1 MVSLRKI
8 IIFLLSLFSLVSS
21 IKVDP
26 KCELSV
32 KDMKDFILVI
42 NERFGRP
49 QEIKDH
55 DRCPEL
61 LWKSKLSLDKFEN
74 VLREAESL
82 KDDTKRY
89 NVRLEEFLYVL
100 NQNWPMKMPAISAKF
115 GSPQK
120 IEETCK
126 KIVTTLQKRAKFVE
140 KSRFFDY
147 FMGQETYSGVDQE
160 NICALGDD
168 SQTDSGGKQLISL
181 LGEFRPWKFST
192 HNFQSLMRLEAF
204 VTSERELYGRVSEVY
219 RTTMESVRA
228 LIENNLVSDEYGKVV
243 NALNKTLNDLTKE
256 TDETIASSAAKG
268 LNATTKIIRSGKNF
282 REAKEILKDVEAF
295 NDEAF
300 NVVLNKAFDF
310 DVKNLHNVLKFVKF
324 YNKAENVTDIMK
336 GSESLSENVYRYLA
350 QKIEDKQF
358 EDVVDYFRTFKS
370 QDIIDSSKLVKIAY
384 ENDVNNTE
392 ALMELIDK
400 IDDSNRALEAVLYE
414 QIVKTGDANPEDLI
428 AFGFWLKEKLPEAS
442 GSRRKK
448 LAALKLKLPEGIRNF
463 CCEDS
468 FILKSRDLKFLFGQ
482 TLQENSVKLKAIP
495 TEVPAIVRLVSVQ
508 DNRALFISDF
518 AERSTVSLGT
528 GDFDAY
534 YWQVSPNRIA
544 TTFTFKNLK
553 TGDFLSSRI
562 KCGCRNRMWGFLWC
576 IDGEIYNKGH
586 PRSNSNSQ
594 KWTITRGK

>member
-1 MVSLRKI
+1 MVSLMKI
-8 IIFLLSLFSLVSS
+8 IIFFLSVFTFVSS

-42 NERFGRP
+42 NEKFGRP
-49 QEIKDH
+49 QEIKDR
-55 DRCPEL
+55 DRCTEL
-61 LWKSKLSLDKFEN
+61 LWKSKLSLDKLEN

-100 NQNWPMKMPAISAKF
+100 NQNWPMKLPELSAKF
-115 GSPQK
+115 GSPEK
-120 IEETCK
+120 IEETCR
-126 KIVTTLQKRAKFVE
+126 KIVSALRKRADFME
-140 KSRFFDY
+140 KARYFDY
-147 FMGQETYSGVDQE
+147 SLSNITYTGVDQE

-204 VTSERELYGRVSEVY
+204 VTSEREFYAKVSEVY
-219 RTTMESVRA
+219 RTTMENVRT
-228 LIENNLVSDEYGKVV
+228 LIENNLVSDEYGKVL
-243 NALNKTLNDLTKE
+243 NTLNKTLNDLTKE
-256 TDETIASSAAKG
+256 IDEIVASSVAKG
-268 LNATTKIIRSGKNF
+268 LNATAKIIRSGKNF
-282 REAKEILKDVEAF
+282 REAKEILKDVETF

-310 DVKNLHNVLKFVKF
+310 DVKNLQNVLKFIKF
-324 YNKAENVTDIMK
+324 YNKGENVTDIMK
-336 GSESLSENVYRYLA
+336 GSESLSENVYEYLA

-358 EDVVDYFRTFKS
+358 EDVVGYFKTFKS
-370 QDIIDSSKLVKIAY
+370 QVIIDSSKLIKIAY
-384 ENDVNNTE
+384 ANDVNNTE
-392 ALMELIDK
+392 ALMEFIDK
-400 IDDSNRALEAVLYE
+400 IDDSNRALEDVLYE
-414 QIVKTGDANPEDLI
+414 EIVKTGNANPEDLI
-428 AFGFWLKEKLPEAS
+428 SFGFWLKEKLPEAV
-442 GSRRKK
+442 GSRKRK
-448 LAALKLKLPEGIRNF
+448 LTALKLKLPEGIKNL

-482 TLQENSVKLKAIP
+482 ALQENSVKLKAIP
-495 TEVPAIVRLVSVQ
+495 TEFPTIVRLVSVQ
-508 DNRALFISDF
+508 DNRALFISDY
-518 AERSTVSLGT
+518 AEKSTVSLGT

-534 YWQVSPNRIA
+534 YWQILPNRIA

-562 KCGCRNRMWGFLWC
+562 KCGCRNRKWGFLWC

-586 PRSNSNSQ
+586 PRSNSDSQ
-594 KWTITRGK
+594 KWTIIR